1 MRTYLITGVCG
12 FIGSNLASRLLAE
25 GHRVIGVNKP
35 TDLNSKVLEQI
46 GENPNFV
53 FYEVD
58 LAHTGAMES
67 IAELDID
74 TIFHLAANADVRF
87 SHVFPE
93 KDLNDGIIATYN
105 LLRWAKERDVKNI
118 AYSSTSAIYGDP
130 TAVPTPESYFPTQT
144 SFYGASKI
152 AGEAIVQAHCAA
164 YGAKSWI
171 FRFGSIT
178 GPRYSHGFIY
188 NFYRELKKDPTRLY
202 VHGGPDQLKTY
213 LDVDDCIEAMLLATQ
228 KSNETVNIFN
238 FGNLGTI
245 GLPESIPIIT
255 KFMGVNPVIEWSGND
270 VGWIGDSKIND
281 LDTSKIRALGWT
293 PKYTIPDTILRT
305 LQWLDSNQWILEAR
319 GEI

>member
-1 MRTYLITGVCG
+1 MKTYLVTGVAG
-12 FIGSNLASRLLAE
+12 FIASNLVLRLLRD
-25 GHRVIGVNKP
+25 GNRVIGV
-35 TDLNSKVLEQI
+35 DKVSRESTRILDELLVD
-46 GENPNFV
+46 PNFK
-53 FYEVD
+53 FYKIDLVNYPDLDSVTEKVD
-58 LAHTGAMES
+58 ALIHM
-67 IAELDID
+67 
-74 TIFHLAANADVRF
+74 AANADVRF

-105 LLRWAKERDVKNI
+105 ILRWAKQRDVKNI

-130 TAVPTPESYFPTQT
+130 TVVPTPESYFPVQT

-213 LDVDDCIEAMLLATQ
+213 LDVDDCIEAILLAMQ
-228 KSNETVNIFN
+228 KSDQVVNIFN
-238 FGNLGTI
+238 LGNLDTI

-255 KFMGVNPVIEWSGND
+255 KFMGVNPVLEWSGNE

-293 PKYTIPDTILRT
+293 PKYEIPDTILRT
-305 LQWLDSNQWILEAR
+305 LRWLDSNQWILEAR